1 MFFLRS
7 KKNHEPKI
15 TRKLEPS
22 TPEES
27 NSFKI
32 IPSSFQHIGNRKKQ
46 EDAFTLS
53 DFRDSKLI
61 EESGLL
67 AVVADGM
74 GGLDCGEDASSVA
87 VRVFLREYYRN
98 DVEKTIPDKLNQA
111 LESSNTAV
119 FDLAYQDGT
128 DLDVGTTLVAVT
140 IFNHDMYWVSVG
152 DSRIYHY
159 RKNVLT
165 QLTKEHIYRNKLMDD
180 VQKGLISIKEAE
192 NHPEGAY
199 LTSYLG
205 LPSLPEIDLSSEPLL
220 LEVGDRVLLCS
231 DGLSN
236 TLSEQEIELILIE
249 AENISSEELVKIALK
264 KQMKY
269 QDNITAV
276 LLSCNKLEP

>member
-1 MFFLRS
+1 MFFPRS
-7 KKNHEPKI
+7 KKESEPNI

-22 TPEES
+22 NSKGS
-27 NSFKI
+27 NKIRI
-32 IPSSFQHIGNRKKQ
+32 IPSTYQHIGARKQQ

-53 DFRDSKLI
+53 DFSDSKLI

-74 GGLDCGEDASSVA
+74 GGLDCGEDASRVA
-87 VRVFLREYYRN
+87 VRVFFREYFRN
-98 DVEKTIPDKLNQA
+98 DVEKTIPEKLSQA

-119 FDLAYQDGT
+119 FDLAYQDGME
-128 DLDVGTTLVAVT
+128 LDVGTTLVAVT
-140 IFNHDMYWVSVG
+140 IHNHFMYWVSVG

-159 RKNVLT
+159 RKKILT

-180 VQKGLISIKEAE
+180 VQKELITIEEAE
-192 NHPEGAY
+192 KHPEGAY

-220 LEVGDRVLLCS
+220 LEAGDRVLLCS
-231 DGLSN
+231 DGLSS
-236 TLSEQEIELILIE
+236 TLSEQEIELLLTE

-276 LLSCNKLEP
+276 LLSCDRLTQ